1 MEINKNMRNKYV
13 WPTLTIIIYL
23 SLAALAFLICSHSQN
38 SIVLK
43 TQIASAMDVEGSTD
57 LAVDELL
64 EKITF
69 SLYKG
74 ASDRVEQH
82 NLLIQQAEDQKQQA
96 SNFALYF
103 LIISIAWLILQFI
116 RSQKIGDSHIF
127 WRHALLVSILCLIVG
142 LIAPMMQMTAYKDL
156 PVLGNVIFKY
166 EAKSIYSTVQSL
178 LSHGNII
185 IAALIGI
192 FSILTPLSKMTV
204 VSMSL
209 FNVAP
214 SLHKKAHHLI
224 HLLGKWSMADVFVV
238 AILISIFALDTQDFT
253 KAETDLGVYFF
264 TAYCLLS
271 LLITHAVLKE
281 PDEKISS

>member
-1 MEINKNMRNKYV
+1 MKNNKFL
-13 WPTLTIIIYL
+13 WPTVSIIIYL
-23 SLAALAFLICSHSQN
+23 SLTTLAFLICSHSQN
-38 SIVLK
+38 SIELK
-43 TQIASAMDVEGSTD
+43 SQIASAMDVEGSAD

-64 EKITF
+64 EKLSF

-82 NLLIQQAEDQKQQA
+82 NRRVEQAEDQKQQA
-96 SNFALYF
+96 INFSFYF
-103 LIISIAWLILQFI
+103 LIIAILWLTLQFF
-116 RSQKIGDSHIF
+116 RSRTASDTPIF
-127 WRHALLVSILCLIVG
+127 WRHALIISILCLLVG
-142 LIAPMMQMTAYKDL
+142 LISPMMQMTAYKDL
-156 PVLGNVIFKY
+156 PVLGDVIFKY

-178 LSHGNII
+178 LSHGNFV
-185 IAALIGI
+185 IAALIGV
-192 FSILTPLSKMTV
+192 FSILTPFSKMTV
-204 VSMSL
+204 VGMSL

-214 SLHKKAHHLI
+214 SLHKKAHHII

-281 PDEKISS
+281 SEGKQINHNI